1 VYFNFLVDMDWR
13 TLQENLA
20 SSIKNSRGSTKVM
33 IRPSF
38 PQWYYGHG
46 LLDQLPIS
54 DVTTV
59 VDEA

>member
-1 VYFNFLVDMDWR
+1 M
-13 TLQENLA
+13 
-20 SSIKNSRGSTKVM
+20 KNSRGSTEVM

-38 PQWYYGHG
+38 PQCYYGHG

-54 DVTTV
+54 DVTIV